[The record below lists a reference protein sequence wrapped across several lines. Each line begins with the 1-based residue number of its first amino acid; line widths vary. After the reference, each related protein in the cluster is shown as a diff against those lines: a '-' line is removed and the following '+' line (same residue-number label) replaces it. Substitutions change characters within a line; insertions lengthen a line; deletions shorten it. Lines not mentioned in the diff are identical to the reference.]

1 MNIELITP
9 ARGARVSLL
18 TAAQQ
23 AFIDQAGQPESAGA
37 QPIDFLNLNRSE
49 GEDCSLGAGVALAW
63 RGTSGRCRVALRCR
77 AEAWTF
83 NADDAQTLTV
93 RNLRAGE
100 RYDWSVCSEG
110 RTAAGWFETENSLP
124 RFIHLDG
131 DTNVRDLGGWPT
143 DAGRRVRQGLI
154 YRGSEFDRH
163 MQLSPRGL
171 DELLH
176 RLRVRTDLDLRE
188 ETQEPGL
195 DAQVVRWVHQPISAY
210 AALSQPEQLQA
221 YGAVFRALLNEEAYP
236 IYVHCW
242 GGADRTGCL
251 CYLLLALLGVQEE
264 HLLLD
269 YEVTS
274 LSIWGKR
281 SRSSEVFE
289 QFMAVLNAFA
299 PRSSSPQLRAERYWQ
314 AAGITPEEMNA
325 FRRIM
330 LEDA

>member
-18 TAAQQ
+18 TAAQRS
-23 AFIDQAGQPESAGA
+23 FIDQAGQSENAAA

-83 NADDAQTLTV
+83 NADDTQTLTV

-110 RTAAGWFETENSLP
+110 QTAAGWFETENSLP

-143 DAGRRVRQGLI
+143 DADRRVRQGLI

-163 MQLSPRGL
+163 MQLSPCGL

-176 RLRVRTDLDLRE
+176 RLKVKTDLDLRE

-195 DAQVVRWVHQPISAY
+195 DEQAVQWVHQPISAY
-210 AALSQPEQLQA
+210 AALSQPDQLQA

-251 CYLLLALLGVQEE
+251 CYLLL
-264 HLLLD
+264 D
-269 YEVTS
+269 YEITS

-289 QFMAVLNAFA
+289 QFMAVLDAFA

>member
-9 ARGARVSLL
+9 AKGAQVSLL
-18 TAAQQ
+18 TAAQRS
-23 AFIDQAGQPESAGA
+23 FINQAGQPKSAGT
-37 QPIDFLNLNRSE
+37 QPIDFLNLNRTD
-49 GEDCSLGAGVALAW
+49 GEDCSLGAGVVLAW
-63 RGTSGRCRVALRCR
+63 RGTEGHCRIVLRCR
-77 AEAWTF
+77 GEEWTF
-83 NADDAQTLTV
+83 DADDTQTLTV
-93 RNLRAGE
+93 CNLRAGE
-100 RYDWSVCSEG
+100 RYDWSVCSEDQ
-110 RTAAGWFETENSLP
+110 TAAGWFETEYIQP

-143 DAGRRVRQGLI
+143 DTGHRVRQGMI

-163 MQLSPRGL
+163 MKLSPRGL

-176 RLRVRTDLDLRE
+176 RLKVRTDLDLRE

-195 DAQVVRWVHQPISAY
+195 DTQAVRWVHQPISAY
-210 AALSQPEQLQA
+210 AALSQPDQLQA
-221 YGAVFRALLNEEAYP
+221 YGAVFHTLLKADAYP

-251 CYLLLALLGVQEE
+251 CYLLQALLGVQEE

-269 YEVTS
+269 YEITS
-274 LSIWGKR
+274 LSIWGER

-289 QFMAVLNAFA
+289 QFMTALDAFA

-325 FRRIM
+325 FRRLM
-330 LEDA
+330 LEGA

>member
-1 MNIELITP
+1 MGIELITP
-9 ARGARVSLL
+9 AKGAQVSLL
-18 TAAQQ
+18 SPAQQ
-23 AFIDQAGQPESAGA
+23 AFINQAGQQESADA
-37 QPIDFLNLNRSE
+37 QPIDFLNLNRTE
-49 GEDCSLGAGVALAW
+49 GEDCSLSAGVMLAW
-63 RGTSGRCRVALRCR
+63 RGTEGRCRVVLRCR
-77 AEAWTF
+77 AEEWTF
-83 NADDAQTLTV
+83 DVDDAQTLTV

-100 RYDWSVCSEG
+100 RYDWSVCSDG
-110 RTAAGWFETENSLP
+110 QTAAGWFETENSLP

-143 DAGRRVRQGLI
+143 DTGHRVRQGMI

-163 MQLSPRGL
+163 MHLSPCGL

-176 RLRVRTDLDLRE
+176 LLKVKTDLDLRE

-195 DAQVVRWVHQPISAY
+195 DTQAVRWVHQPISAY
-210 AALSQPEQLQA
+210 AALSQPDQLQA
-221 YGAVFRALLNEEAYP
+221 YGAVFRTLLKADAYP

-251 CYLLLALLGVQEE
+251 CYLLEALLGVQEE

-281 SRSSEVFE
+281 SRTSDVFE
-289 QFMAVLNAFA
+289 QFMTALDAFA
-299 PRSSSPQLRAERYWQ
+299 PRSSSPQFRAERYWQ

-325 FRRIM
+325 FRRLM
-330 LEDA
+330 LEGA

>member
-1 MNIELITP
+1 MKIELITP
-9 ARGARVSLL
+9 ARGVRVSLL
-18 TAAQQ
+18 TAMQRS
-23 AFIDQAGQPESAGA
+23 FIDQAGQSESAGA

-49 GEDCSLGAGVALAW
+49 GEDCSLGTGVVLAW
-63 RGTSGRCRVALRCR
+63 RGTSGRCRVVLRCR
-77 AEAWTF
+77 AETWTF
-83 NADDAQTLTV
+83 DGDAQTLTV

-100 RYDWSVCSEG
+100 RYDWSVCSDGQE
-110 RTAAGWFETENSLP
+110 AGSWFETENTLP

-143 DAGRRVRQGLI
+143 ATGRVRQGLI

-163 MQLSPRGL
+163 MQLSPHGL

-188 ETQEPGL
+188 ETQTPGL
-195 DAQVVRWVHQPISAY
+195 DTPAVQWVHQPLSAY
-210 AALSQPEQLQA
+210 ASLSQPDQLRA
-221 YGAVFRALLNEEAYP
+221 YGAVFRTLLREELYP

-251 CYLLLALLGVQEE
+251 CYLLQALLGVREE

-269 YEVTS
+269 YEITS
-274 LSIWGKR
+274 LSVWGKR
-281 SRSSEVFE
+281 SRTSEPFE
-289 QFMAVLNAFA
+289 QFMAVLDAYA
-299 PRSSSPQLRAERYWQ
+299 PRSDAPQRRAERFWQ

-325 FRRIM
+325 FRRLM